1 MEKKILH
8 YFWWPLKKSI
18 SERIQNQLRVCKC
31 PDKNLRYHQK
41 WRWLWFFGSSKFE
54 YLSWSPEKKSSA
66 SIDHTPDRTYE
77 NTLESIKTFHI
88 SRWKPDLCQFSLLSK
103 NIHQMTVFTNY
114 LSCLQWNAQSVS
126 MNFTTQYGAYT
137 WGTSKFMYLF
147 QSIEPIF
154 KVGSYSIP
162 SKKPSLFFAWKF
174 AIFQLILIH
183 FLEFFLMC
191 DR

>member
-1 MEKKILH
+1 MWNQEKNYKFLDTEPRFLGLKGSKNGKKILH

-77 NTLESIKTFHI
+77 NTLESIKTFQI
-88 SRWKPDLCQFSLLSK
+88 SRLKTDLCQFSLLSK
-103 NIHQMTVFTNY
+103 NIRQMTVFTNY
-114 LSCLQWNAQSVS
+114 LSCLLWNAQSVS
-126 MNFTTQYGAYT
+126 YFCCKSRLVVFEILNCIIQFR
-137 WGTSKFMYLF
+137 
-147 QSIEPIF
+147 
-154 KVGSYSIP
+154 
-162 SKKPSLFFAWKF
+162 WK
-174 AIFQLILIH
+174 LWVL
-183 FLEFFLMC
+183 
-191 DR
+191 